1 MLPLFRARWQF
12 ARESSMAH
20 RNLSNARHHAVVIG
34 GGLAGLLAA
43 RVLADHFESVTLIER
58 DGVATEP
65 KPRKGVPQGHHVHG
79 LLAKGQE
86 ILSQL
91 FPDLVP
97 ALLAG
102 GAVPG
107 DMGRDFHWHHFGV
120 WKVHFDSGIGGMLF
134 TRPYLECQ
142 IAERVRVRPTV
153 RILEAAAD
161 GLAFDPDRKRVTGVR
176 IRPQPDGGSVLIAD
190 LIVDA
195 SGRGSRTPQW
205 LAALGYGKP
214 AESTVKVDV
223 MYASRLYRPRPG
235 TEDWRALL
243 VSPRAPDK
251 KMAAIFAVEGNR
263 WLVTL
268 GGLHGMHPPTDEAGY
283 LEFARILP
291 VPDVYRAIA
300 AAEPLTPIATHKFHT
315 NIRRHYDRVKP
326 FPDRLL
332 VMGDAFCSFNPI
344 YGQGMTVSAREA
356 LALDEVLR
364 ERTDLDGL
372 PARFHRKVVDII
384 DSAWGPTTA
393 EDFRHE
399 EAVGER
405 PLGMKFIHWY
415 TRRIHE
421 RCAHDTS
428 LALAFYRV
436 MHMIDPPAALF
447 RPSVIARVLRKLPA
461 PVDRESI
468 HAVRAGVHR

>member
-1 MLPLFRARWQF
+1 
-12 ARESSMAH
+12 MAH
-20 RNLSNARHHAVVIG
+20 SNFSSARHHAVVIG

-58 DGVATEP
+58 DGIATEQ

-120 WKVHFDSGIGGMLF
+120 WKVRFDSGIGGMLL
-134 TRPYLECQ
+134 TRPCLEWH
-142 IAERVRVRPTV
+142 IAERVCGRPNV
-153 RILEAAAD
+153 RILQAAAD
-161 GLAFDPDRKRVTGVR
+161 GLAFDSDRKRVTGVR
-176 IRPQPDGGSVLIAD
+176 IRPPTDGGSVLAAD

-195 SGRGSRTPQW
+195 SGRGSHTPKW
-205 LAALGYGKP
+205 LAAFGYGSL

-223 MYASRLYRPRPG
+223 MYASRLYRPG
-235 TEDWRALL
+235 AGQGDWRALL

-268 GGLHGMHPPTDEAGY
+268 GGLHGLHPPTDEAGY
-283 LEFARILP
+283 LEFARSLS

-300 AAEPLTPIATHKFHT
+300 TAEPLTPIATHKFHA
-315 NIRRHYDRVKP
+315 NIRRHYDRVRP
-326 FPDRLL
+326 FPERLL

-356 LALDEVLR
+356 MVLDEVLR
-364 ERTDLDGL
+364 ERTDLHGL
-372 PARFHRKVVDII
+372 PARFHGKIVDII

-405 PLGMKFIHWY
+405 PQGMAFIHWY

-421 RCAHDTS
+421 RCARDTS

-447 RPSVIARVLRKLPA
+447 RPSVIARVLRKLPR
-461 PVDRESI
+461 PVDRVSI

>member
-1 MLPLFRARWQF
+1 
-12 ARESSMAH
+12 MAH

-58 DGVATEP
+58 DGVATKP

-79 LLAKGQE
+79 LLAKGQQ

-107 DMGRDFHWHHFGV
+107 DMGRDFRWHHFGA
-120 WKVHFDSGIGGMLF
+120 WKARFDSGIDGMLF
-134 TRPYLECQ
+134 TRPYLEYQ
-142 IAERVRVRPTV
+142 IAERVRARPNV
-153 RILEAAAD
+153 RILEAAVD
-161 GLAFDPDRKRVTGVR
+161 GLAFDSDRKRVTGVR
-176 IRPQPDGGSVLIAD
+176 IRPQVISSSVLTAD
-190 LIVDA
+190 LTIDA
-195 SGRGSRTPQW
+195 SGRGSHTPHW
-205 LAALGYGKP
+205 LEALGYGKP
-214 AESTVKVDV
+214 AESSVKVSV
-223 MYASRLYRPRPG
+223 MYASRLYRPGPER
-235 TEDWRALL
+235 TDWKGLL
-243 VSPRAPDK
+243 ISPRAPDK
-251 KMAAIFAVEGNR
+251 RFAAVFAVEGNR

-268 GGLHGMHPPTDEAGY
+268 GGCHGVCPPTDEAGY
-283 LEFARILP
+283 LEFARTLP

-300 AAEPLTPIATHKFHT
+300 TADRLTPIATHNYPT

-326 FPDRLL
+326 FPERFL

-356 LALDEVLR
+356 LALDDDLR

-372 PARFHRKVVDII
+372 PARFHGKVVDII
-384 DSAWGPTTA
+384 DSAWGPATA
-393 EDFRHE
+393 EDFRHK

-405 PLGMKFIHWY
+405 PLGMAFLHWY
-415 TRRIHE
+415 TGRIHE

-436 MHMIDPPAALF
+436 MHMIDPPASLF
-447 RPSVIARVLRKLPA
+447 RPSVIARVLRTFPTVPA
-461 PVDRESI
+461 PVDRVSI
-468 HAVRAGVHR
+468 HAVRAGADR

>member
-1 MLPLFRARWQF
+1 M
-12 ARESSMAH
+12 
-20 RNLSNARHHAVVIG
+20 
-34 GGLAGLLAA
+34 
-43 RVLADHFESVTLIER
+43 
-58 DGVATEP
+58 
-65 KPRKGVPQGHHVHG
+65 HG

-107 DMGRDFHWHHFGV
+107 DMGRDFRWHHFGF
-120 WKVHFDSGIGGMLF
+120 WKVHFDSGITGMLL

-142 IAERVRVRPTV
+142 IAERVRARSNV
-153 RILEAAAD
+153 RILEAAVD
-161 GLAFDPDRKRVTGVR
+161 ELAFDSDRKRVTGVR
-176 IRPQPDGGSVLIAD
+176 IRSQVIGSSVLTAD
-190 LIVDA
+190 LTIDA
-195 SGRGSRTPQW
+195 SGRGSHTPQW
-205 LAALGYGKP
+205 LGAFGYGKP
-214 AESTVKVDV
+214 AESSVKVNV
-223 MYASRLYRPRPG
+223 TYASRLYRPGPER
-235 TEDWRALL
+235 TDWKGLL
-243 VSPRAPDK
+243 ISPRAPDK
-251 KMAAIFAVEGNR
+251 KFAAVFPVEGNR

-268 GGLHGMHPPTDEAGY
+268 GRCHGVCPPTDEAGY
-283 LEFARILP
+283 LEFARTLP

-300 AAEPLTPIATHKFHT
+300 TAEPLTPIVTYNYPT

-326 FPDRLL
+326 FPERFLI
-332 VMGDAFCSFNPI
+332 MGDAFCSFNPT
-344 YGQGMTVSAREA
+344 YAQGMTVSAREA

-364 ERTDLDGL
+364 ERTVLDGL

-393 EDFRHE
+393 EDFRHA

-405 PLGMKFIHWY
+405 PLGMTFIHWY

-447 RPSVIARVLRKLPA
+447 CPSVIARVLRKLPA
-461 PVDRESI
+461 PVDHVPI
-468 HAVRAGVHR
+468 HAVRAGEHR